1 MIPME
6 LDTVFALALA
16 TGPTPAI
23 VVAGLVIGTKGVT
36 VDDPE
41 GADVIEALPVVE
53 DGWAADEVEAGEAVC
68 ELVAGPEVEDPEAR
82 TPVPE
87 ELLAEELSGQ

>member
-1 MIPME
+1 MPME
-6 LDTVFALALA
+6 LEIVLALELA

-41 GADVIEALPVVE
+41 GAVVMEALPAVE
-53 DGWAADEVEAGEAVC
+53 DGWAADEVEAGETGC
-68 ELVAGPEVEDPEAR
+68 ELVAEPEIEDPEAGI
-82 TPVPE
+82 PVPDE
-87 ELLAEELSGQ
+87 LAEELSGQ